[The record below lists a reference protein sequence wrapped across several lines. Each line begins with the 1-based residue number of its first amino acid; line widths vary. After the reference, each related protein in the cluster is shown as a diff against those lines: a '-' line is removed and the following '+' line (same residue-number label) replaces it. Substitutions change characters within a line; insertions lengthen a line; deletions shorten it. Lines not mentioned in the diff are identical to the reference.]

1 MLCALSLSCI
11 LILNSTQ
18 HSEDVSLRDWFIL
31 SYTDLL
37 ISDPGLWRITVDYY
51 ASMDNIA
58 LGTGRMREYL
68 LSIGSTSPIESSTSS
83 STAPGSTEQEDEATR
98 KALDEGGMEVVE
110 KVKAETSRKLA
121 SSVEGVLAACAM
133 YGLEDV
139 ARSVCL
145 VRTISAAYLSSHR
158 TLCMIEMPG

>member
-1 MLCALSLSCI
+1 MSVSWQI
-11 LILNSTQ
+11 LIRLWPMACWPS
-18 HSEDVSLRDWFIL
+18 SDGVSLRDWFIL

-51 ASMDNIA
+51 ASMENAA

-68 LSIGSTSPIESSTSS
+68 LSIGSTSPIEVPAETSS
-83 STAPGSTEQEDEATR
+83 IEGKEVTADTQKVLEA
-98 KALDEGGMEVVE
+98 GGMEVVE
-110 KVKAETSRKLA
+110 RVKVETSKKLA
-121 SSVEGVLAACAM
+121 SSVEGVLAACVM

-145 VRTISAAYLSSHR
+145 VSCALNPVILQD
-158 TLCMIEMPG
+158 

>member
-1 MLCALSLSCI
+1 M
-11 LILNSTQ
+11 
-18 HSEDVSLRDWFIL
+18 RDWFIL

-51 ASMDNIA
+51 ASMENID

-68 LSIGSTSPIESSTSS
+68 LSIGSTSPIEIPPSVSSATTS
-83 STAPGSTEQEDEATR
+83 DEADHATK
-98 KALDEGGMEVVE
+98 KALDDGGMEIVE
-110 KVKAETSRKLA
+110 KVKKETSGKLA

-145 VRTISAAYLSSHR
+145 VGNHAICM
-158 TLCMIEMPG
+158 LCQIGANVVYVLDR